1 MNKKELA
8 AKAAELL
15 RERDVR
21 KPVKIKKHVFTV
33 SDTEGNCANFAVK
46 RGDKMVLYSV
56 DDAVNIIDA
65 CIEIIK
71 SALQE
76 GEEVSIKGFGTL
88 GVHKR
93 AARATKRP
101 DTGEWCTV
109 PERYVPKFYCGNDL
123 RVAARIFE
131 LSTPEREMTKKLHEL
146 EERND
151 EQIGKASTPD
161 MTDDVPA
168 DLGR

>member
-21 KPVKIKKHVFTV
+21 KPVKIKKHMFTV
-33 SDTEGNCANFAVK
+33 SDTDGNCANFAVK

-65 CIEIIK
+65 CLEIVK

-88 GVHKR
+88 GIHKR

-109 PERYVPKFYCGNDL
+109 PERYVPKFYFGNDL
-123 RVAARIFE
+123 RMAARVFE
-131 LSTPEREMTKKLHEL
+131 LSEPEREMAEKLHTLDDGRDDQEH
-146 EERND
+146 NS
-151 EQIGKASTPD
+151 G
-161 MTDDVPA
+161 TDDNESPD
-168 DLGR
+168 DLAW